1 MNKEKILELAKDCG
15 IDWFPQTEVTENQ
28 LEVFAAVIE
37 HELLGDSKPV
47 ALDSAC
53 APPDVR
59 FEFTDKGKAEVVVC
73 PMGLAYGVQCV
84 GFPHVF
90 AQFLFQSDAEQFVK
104 IFNGTVARRVEPP
117 EMESGDGFESRP
129 VPPTSKEAGL

>member
-1 MNKEKILELAKDCG
+1 MSYEM
-15 IDWFPQTEVTENQ
+15 IDRFLRNSLDDDAYAEYS
-28 LEVFAAVIE
+28 A
-37 HELLGDSKPV
+37 

-59 FEFTDKGKAEVVVC
+59 FESTDKGKADVVVC

-104 IFNGTVARRVEPP
+104 IFNGTVARRVEPSA
-117 EMESGDGFESRP
+117 MESGGGFESRP
-129 VPPTSKEAGL
+129 VPPTLKETGL

>member
-1 MNKEKILELAKDCG
+1 MTDEQKRIEARIKGLEAARVQLIEALEALVDEAAIQAEAALA
-15 IDWFPQTEVTENQ
+15 
-28 LEVFAAVIE
+28 
-37 HELLGDSKPV
+37 
-47 ALDSAC
+47 
-53 APPDVR
+53 VR

-73 PMGLAYGVQCV
+73 PMGLTYGVQCV